1 MQKFKNCLKNKQEN
15 FIVTFIFLAPS
26 LLGFSVFYIIPFIVA
41 GVYSFFDSSFGASFV
56 ALRNYMD
63 LINNPV
69 FRLAVKNTLVFTVIS
84 VPLSVFISLGLALIL
99 NGDVFL
105 RVFLRQLLFYP
116 WQFQRHRLPYCGI
129 WLFRTG
135 VWSMVC
141 LAGQLYRQSTGLTV
155 HGPLLSLFL
164 CISRK
169 MQDTIWFF
177 FWAD

>member
-1 MQKFKNCLKNKQEN
+1 MQKFKNCFKNKQEN
-15 FIVTFIFLAPS
+15 FIVTFIFLALS

-99 NGDVFL
+99 NGDVF
-105 RVFLRQLLFYP
+105 F
-116 WQFQRHRLPYCGI
+116 
-129 WLFRTG
+129 
-135 VWSMVC
+135 
-141 LAGQLYRQSTGLTV
+141 
-155 HGPLLSLFL
+155 
-164 CISRK
+164 
-169 MQDTIWFF
+169 
-177 FWAD
+177 